1 MTILRIEGRNDM
13 KKMIMVLSVICSVFI
28 ISGCNTV
35 HGFGEDVSAGGKAL
49 SNSANKVQSE
59 ANK

>member
-1 MTILRIEGRNDM
+1 M